1 MNVGPRVRNLD
12 MHGHWDT
19 QMADS
24 ERYGMRM
31 VMWLSSGS
39 LRGRSMLL
47 VYHRCLGV
55 GSVSAWSWMES
66 DEADFFAEVGNFKT
80 GVAAAL
86 ELSRYRIWGV
96 IDRCTLRGKG
106 SRSGA
111 LDGKCATLCDLLL
124 YSLPIQL
131 LTGRC

>member
-1 MNVGPRVRNLD
+1 MNVGPRVRKD

-24 ERYGMRM
+24 ERYMRM

-39 LRGRSMLL
+39 LLGRSMSLL

-55 GSVSAWSWMES
+55 GLVGAWSWMES
-66 DEADFFAEVGNFKT
+66 DEADSFAEVGNFKT